1 MQKWNVPDIYVPV
14 VAAFGEIFFFVLLLL
29 LFYDFKRNIVHKQMG
44 L

>member
-14 VAAFGEIFFFVLLLL
+14 AAFGKNLNFYVLLLL